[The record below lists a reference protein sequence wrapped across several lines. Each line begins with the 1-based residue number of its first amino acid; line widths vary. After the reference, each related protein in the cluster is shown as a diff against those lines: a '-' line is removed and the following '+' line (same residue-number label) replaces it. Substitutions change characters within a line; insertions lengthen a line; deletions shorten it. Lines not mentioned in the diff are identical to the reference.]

1 MKRAKVYVLDSS
13 AWVKRYKNELGSSSI
28 DALFQAL
35 EQGEV
40 ESCLLPIVY
49 YEMFWNIQKF
59 IRAAND
65 PTNCSLLKYS
75 PRELQRV
82 LEADSRHMTQVKDL
96 LDSQGLLDEI
106 DGEVL
111 GLLQQYSIGSNDA
124 LILAY
129 LRRLQERLALQGRQL
144 VFVCSDDD
152 LKKAVRAYLS
162 RCDVKDPKTDLLL

>member
-1 MKRAKVYVLDSS
+1 VKVYVLDAS
-13 AWVKRYKNELGSSSI
+13 AWVKRYKEESGSSSI

-35 EQGEV
+35 EQGAI

-59 IRAAND
+59 IRAAKD
-65 PTNCSLLKYS
+65 EERR
-75 PRELQRV
+75 RELQLKYPPEEPQDV
-82 LEADSRHMTQVKDL
+82 LESDSRHMTPVKDL
-96 LDSQGLLDEI
+96 LDP
-106 DGEVL
+106 L
-111 GLLQQYSIGSNDA
+111 GLLEETDEKVLFLLKKHPVGSNDA

-152 LKKAVRAYLS
+152 LKKAVRAYLTG
-162 RCDVKDPKTDLLL
+162 CAVKDPKTDQLP

>member
-1 MKRAKVYVLDSS
+1 VKVYVLDAS
-13 AWVKRYKNELGSSSI
+13 AWVKRYKNESGSNSI

-40 ESCLLPIVY
+40 ESCLLPVIY

-65 PTNCSLLKYS
+65 PTNRSLLKYS

-111 GLLQQYSIGSNDA
+111 DLLQQYPIGSNDA

-129 LRRLQERLALQGRQL
+129 LSRLQERLAERGRQL
-144 VFVCSDDD
+144 VFVCSDDN
-152 LKKAVRAYLS
+152 LKKAVRAYLTG
-162 RCDVKDPKTDLLL
+162 CAVKDPKIDQLP

>member
-1 MKRAKVYVLDSS
+1 VGRVGSVPPACRGNLKEGVIGHTRFC
-13 AWVKRYKNELGSSSI
+13 ELWLR
-28 DALFQAL
+28 DW
-35 EQGEV
+35 
-40 ESCLLPIVY
+40 

-65 PTNCSLLKYS
+65 PTNRSLLKYP
-75 PRELQRV
+75 PRRLQRV

-111 GLLQQYSIGSNDA
+111 DLLQQYPIGSNDA

-152 LKKAVRAYLS
+152 LKKAVRAYLTG
-162 RCDVKDPKTDLLL
+162 CAVKDPKTDQLP

>member
-1 MKRAKVYVLDSS
+1 VKVYVLDAS
-13 AWVKRYKNELGSSSI
+13 AWVKRYKNESGSNSI

-40 ESCLLPIVY
+40 ESCLLPVIY
-49 YEMFWNIQKF
+49 YEMFWSIQKF

-65 PTNCSLLKYS
+65 PTNRSLLKYS

-111 GLLQQYSIGSNDA
+111 DLLQQYPIGSNDA

-152 LKKAVRAYLS
+152 LKKAVRAYLTG
-162 RCDVKDPKTDLLL
+162 CAVKDPKTDQLP

>member
-1 MKRAKVYVLDSS
+1 
-13 AWVKRYKNELGSSSI
+13 
-28 DALFQAL
+28 
-35 EQGEV
+35 
-40 ESCLLPIVY
+40 
-49 YEMFWNIQKF
+49 MFWNIQKF

-65 PTNCSLLKYS
+65 PTNRSLLKYP
-75 PRELQRV
+75 PRRLQRV

-111 GLLQQYSIGSNDA
+111 DLLQQYPIGSNDA

-152 LKKAVRAYLS
+152 LKKRFALI
-162 RCDVKDPKTDLLL
+162 

>member
-1 MKRAKVYVLDSS
+1 MKRVKVYVLDAS
-13 AWVKRYKNELGSSSI
+13 AWVKRYKKESGSNSI

-40 ESCLLPIVY
+40 ESCLLPVIY

-65 PTNCSLLKYS
+65 PTNRSLLKYP
-75 PRELQRV
+75 PRRLQRV

-96 LDSQGLLDEI
+96 LDSQGLLDET

-111 GLLQQYSIGSNDA
+111 FLLKKYPVGSNDA

-129 LRRLQERLALQGRQL
+129 LCRLQERLAERGRQL
-144 VFVCSDDD
+144 VFVCSDKDFN
-152 LKKAVRAYLS
+152 KAVCDYLS
-162 RCDVKDPKTDLLL
+162 TRIVKNPETDPLP

>member
-1 MKRAKVYVLDSS
+1 VKVYVLDAS
-13 AWVKRYKNELGSSSI
+13 AWVKRYKNESGSNSI

-35 EQGEV
+35 KQGEV

-65 PTNCSLLKYS
+65 PTNRSLLKYS

-82 LEADSRHMTQVKDL
+82 LESDSRHMTQVKDL

-106 DGEVL
+106 DREVL
-111 GLLQQYSIGSNDA
+111 DLLQQYPIGSNDA

-152 LKKAVRAYLS
+152 LKKAVRAYLTG
-162 RCDVKDPKTDLLL
+162 CAVKDPKFDQLL

>member
-1 MKRAKVYVLDSS
+1 MKVYVLDAS
-13 AWVKRYKNELGSSSI
+13 AWVKRYKEESGSSSI

-35 EQGEV
+35 EQGAI

-59 IRAAND
+59 IRAAKD
-65 PTNCSLLKYS
+65 EERR
-75 PRELQRV
+75 RELQLKYPPEEPQDV
-82 LEADSRHMTQVKDL
+82 LESDSRHMTPVKDL
-96 LDSQGLLDEI
+96 LDPLGLLDET
-106 DGEVL
+106 DEEVL
-111 GLLQQYSIGSNDA
+111 RLLKKYPVGSSDA

-152 LKKAVRAYLS
+152 LKKAVRAYLTG
-162 RCDVKDPKTDLLL
+162 CAVKDPKTDQLP

>member
-1 MKRAKVYVLDSS
+1 VKVYVLDAS
-13 AWVKRYKNELGSSSI
+13 AWVKRYKKESGSNSI

-40 ESCLLPIVY
+40 ESCLLPVIY

-65 PTNCSLLKYS
+65 PTNRTLLKYP
-75 PRELQRV
+75 PRKLQDV
-82 LEADSRHMTQVKDL
+82 LESDSRHMTPVKDL
-96 LDSQGLLDEI
+96 LDPLGLLDET
-106 DGEVL
+106 DREVL
-111 GLLQQYSIGSNDA
+111 LLLEKHPVGSSDA

-129 LRRLQERLALQGRQL
+129 LSRLQERLAERGRQL

-152 LKKAVRAYLS
+152 LKKAVRAYLTG
-162 RCDVKDPKTDLLL
+162 CAVKDPKIDQLP

>member
-1 MKRAKVYVLDSS
+1 VTVYVLDAS
-13 AWVKRYKNELGSSSI
+13 AWVKRYKNESGSSSI

-40 ESCLLPIVY
+40 ESCLLPVIY

-65 PTNCSLLKYS
+65 PTNRSLLKYP
-75 PRELQRV
+75 PRRLQRV

-111 GLLQQYSIGSNDA
+111 DLLQQYPIGSNDA

-129 LRRLQERLALQGRQL
+129 LRRLQERLAERGRQL

-152 LKKAVRAYLS
+152 LKKAVRAYLTG
-162 RCDVKDPKTDLLL
+162 CAVKDPKVDQLP

>member
-1 MKRAKVYVLDSS
+1 MKVYVLDAS
-13 AWVKRYKNELGSSSI
+13 AWVKRYKKESGSNSI

-40 ESCLLPIVY
+40 ESCLLPVIY

-65 PTNCSLLKYS
+65 PTNRSLLKYP
-75 PRELQRV
+75 PRRLQRV

-111 GLLQQYSIGSNDA
+111 DLLQQYPIGSNDA

-152 LKKAVRAYLS
+152 LKKAVRAYLTG
-162 RCDVKDPKTDLLL
+162 CAVKDPKTDQLP

>member
-1 MKRAKVYVLDSS
+1 VKVYVLDAS
-13 AWVKRYKNELGSSSI
+13 AWVKRYKNESGSNSI

-40 ESCLLPIVY
+40 ESCLLPVIY

-65 PTNCSLLKYS
+65 PTNRSLLKYS

-82 LEADSRHMTQVKDL
+82 LEPDSRHMTQVKDL

-111 GLLQQYSIGSNDA
+111 DLLQQYPIGSNDA

-129 LRRLQERLALQGRQL
+129 LRRLQERLAERGRQL

-152 LKKAVRAYLS
+152 LKKTVRAYLTG
-162 RCDVKDPKTDLLL
+162 CAVKDPKIDQLP

>member
-1 MKRAKVYVLDSS
+1 VKVYVLDAS
-13 AWVKRYKNELGSSSI
+13 AWVKRYKNESGSNSI

-35 EQGEV
+35 EQGAI

-65 PTNCSLLKYS
+65 PTNRSLLKYP
-75 PRELQRV
+75 PRRLQRV
-82 LEADSRHMTQVKDL
+82 LEAYSRHMTQVKDL
-96 LDSQGLLDEI
+96 LDSQGLLDET

-111 GLLQQYSIGSNDA
+111 FLLEKYPVGSSDA

-152 LKKAVRAYLS
+152 LKKAVRAYLT
-162 RCDVKDPKTDLLL
+162 RCAVKDPKIDQLP